1 MRVHYIQHV
10 AFEGLGAMQPYLQ
23 NKGHELSATHLYAG
37 ESLPSVDTFDWL
49 IVMGGSMG
57 IYDYDDY
64 SWLQAEKVFIKQ
76 AIDVGKTVLGICL
89 GAQLIADVLG
99 STKEKRA
106 VYAGQHKEIGW
117 FDIHK
122 STELDETVLGNVF
135 PDTLEVF
142 HWHGDMFD
150 VPEGAQAVGSSAAC
164 PNQGFVYDN
173 RVVGFQFHLETTPES
188 AAALIEKCGD
198 ELDASLWEQNRY
210 VQSAQTMLEDKLRFT
225 RLNSLMYQ
233 VLDKLGA

>member
-10 AFEGLGAMQPYLQ
+10 AFEGLGAMQPYLLE
-23 NKGHELSATHLYAG
+23 KGHDLSVTHLYAG
-37 ESLPSVDTFDWL
+37 DAFPAVDELDWL
-49 IVMGGSMG
+49 IVMGGPMG
-57 IYDYDDY
+57 IYDDDEY
-64 SWLQAEKVFIKQ
+64 SWLEAEKGFIKQ
-76 AIDVGKTVLGICL
+76 AIDAGKTVLGVCL

-99 STKEKRA
+99 STADKRA

-122 STELDETVLGNVF
+122 SAELNETVLGNVF
-135 PDTLEVF
+135 PDTLEAF

-150 VPEGAQAVGSSAAC
+150 VPAGAKAVGSSAAC

-188 AAALIEKCGD
+188 AAALIKNCGD
-198 ELDASLWEQNRY
+198 ELDGSIY
-210 VQSAQTMLEDKLRFT
+210 VQDAQTMLANQKRFED
-225 RLNSLMYQ
+225 LNQTMFK
-233 VLDKLGA
+233 VLERLGA